1 MRRAGLVAAL
11 VLAGCNGE
19 PGALVP
25 EGKIVNDTIPV
36 SLTDRPGDT
45 ERGAR
50 IFVDRGAG
58 HCVLCHQIQGLTA
71 EFQGNVGP
79 DLSRVG
85 ERLSPEQLRLRLVD
99 YQTVKPGAVM
109 PSYYRRHDLYNV
121 GADYAGE
128 TVLSAQDVEDLVAY
142 LAARKEGS

>member
-1 MRRAGLVAAL
+1 MPRLCWQGAK
-11 VLAGCNGE
+11 GE

-25 EGKIVNDTIPV
+25 EGKIVNDTIPG

-50 IFVDRGAG
+50 IFVDRDAG
-58 HCVLCHQIQGLTA
+58 HCVLCHQIQGVSA
-71 EFQGNVGP
+71 EFRAM
-79 DLSRVG
+79 SARTSARVG

-99 YQTVKPGAVM
+99 YQQVRPGAVM

-121 GADYAGE
+121 GSDYVGE
-128 TVLSAQDVEDLVAY
+128 TVLSAQDIEDLVAY